1 MKIDNVNMQRNE
13 IGSLNDLNLK
23 NAVSFIGNTNRSTYD
38 FLYKIKVIVN
48 MLFNNNTFMEL
59 IRYSTMNI
67 NGDKSYIL
75 GNSAIHNFIIT
86 SIVSNRKNEESYMVV
101 MKYIQKITGLQNEP
115 GTINRI
121 TLKRLK
127 FNEIYWN
134 NKAEIS
140 FMNTKGNEYIVKI
153 SFFNNN

>member
-1 MKIDNVNMQRNE
+1 MKIDHVNMQKNE
-13 IGSLNDLNLK
+13 TGSLNDLNLK
-23 NAVSFIGNTNRSTYD
+23 NAVSFIGNTNRSTCYL
-38 FLYKIKVIVN
+38 LYKIKVIVN
-48 MLFNNNTFMEL
+48 ILFDNNTFMEL
-59 IRYSTMNI
+59 IRYSPMNTDSDR
-67 NGDKSYIL
+67 NYIL

-86 SIVSNRKNEESYMVV
+86 SIVSNRKNEESYVVV

-153 SFFNNN
+153 SFFNRN